1 MAPVYEGKTG
11 SGNVLS
17 VFCFFFLSLSLS
29 LSLHSLSATVSIVVQ
44 FELRLI
50 RGQMRFAPLSSFPR
64 DQFSVYLLYVFFPL
78 SSPEQT

>member
-17 VFCFFFLSLSLS
+17 FFFFSLSLS
-29 LSLHSLSATVSIVVQ
+29 LLSLFATVSIVVQ

-50 RGQMRFAPLSSFPR
+50 GRQMRFAPLSSFPR
-64 DQFSVYLLYVFFPL
+64 DQFSAYLLYVLFFFL
-78 SSPEQT
+78 PEQT